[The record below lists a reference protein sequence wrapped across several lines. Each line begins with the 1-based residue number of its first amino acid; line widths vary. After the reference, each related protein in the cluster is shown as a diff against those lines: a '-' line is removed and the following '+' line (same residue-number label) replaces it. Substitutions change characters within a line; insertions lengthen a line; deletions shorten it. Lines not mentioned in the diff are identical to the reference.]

1 MRRSRWSDLPV
12 DLLREIAGRLHVA
25 VDFVRFHAVCKPWR
39 SSRDLLSQT
48 TATHLFLPWILAP
61 VVSDSP
67 LKLWCVFSKSGYC
80 APPTVPSRDWV
91 CSADATA
98 LWHHPVTSHLR
109 PSYYT
114 YLSRSPLIRW
124 EEGHP
129 SGIVYGDGT
138 TFVYSISRVKYLHDT
153 ITRFSAALLCPGDTE
168 WTLVQRTLETPWLG
182 WSGEFCAAYHGGKI
196 LLTVKPKLWHAIT
209 PNSNVACDVV
219 VPRLLMPDEHDSYSE
234 LSNYVLESR
243 GELLWVS
250 VQIWSR
256 FTYKFAFGS
265 GRFRQFSVSV
275 HALEESLLVPKR
287 IQWVRKDS
295 HSLVD
300 RVFFLGSP
308 VSFAVDASLMG
319 GHGGCAYFA
328 STRPDE
334 QYGVFRYSLI
344 DGKTELV
351 EQLPLG
357 WHNEKCTWVVPQPTI
372 APIQE
377 ITKGSKLKDPKLQQH
392 HQIIPVVTSRTRIHI
407 KHIQRHYEP
416 SFRVLVRNL
425 PLTVNDSQLQHFFSR
440 HGQVS
445 SAEVIYYKKTKTSQG
460 IGLVTIATTHLHQDD
475 ALAAL
480 DGLILD
486 GCNLNVILVSDRP
499 QRRRRSGKL
508 VFHQS

>member
-25 VDFVRFHAVCKPWR
+25 VDLVRFHAVCKPWR

-67 LKLWCVFSKSGYC
+67 LKLRCVFSKSGYC
-80 APPTVPSRDWV
+80 APPTVPLRDWV

-98 LWHHPVTSHLR
+98 LWHHPVVTSHLR

-114 YLSRSPLIRW
+114 YLSRSPLIQW
-124 EEGHP
+124 EEGRP

-153 ITRFSAALLCPGDTE
+153 MTRFSAALFCPGDTE
-168 WTLVQRTLETPWLG
+168 WTLVERTLETPWPWSW

-196 LLTVKPKLWHAIT
+196 LLTVKAKLWHAIT

-256 FTYKFAFGS
+256 FTYKLAFGS
-265 GRFRQFSVSV
+265 RRFQQFSVSV
-275 HALEESLLVPKR
+275 HAPV
-287 IQWVRKDS
+287 
-295 HSLVD
+295 
-300 RVFFLGSP
+300 GSP
-308 VSFAVDASLMG
+308 ISFAVDASLMG

-344 DGKTELV
+344 DGKTKLV

-357 WHNEKCTWVVPQPTI
+357 WHNDKCTWVVPRPTI

-377 ITKGSKLKDPKLQQH
+377 IIKGSKLKAPKLQH
-392 HQIIPVVTSRTRIHI
+392 HQTAPVVTSRIHI
-407 KHIQRHYEP
+407 NHIQRHYEP

-425 PLTVNDSQLQHFFSR
+425 PITVKDSQLRHFFSK
-440 HGQVS
+440 HGKVL
-445 SAEVIYYKKTKTSQG
+445 SAEEKGEKSVDR
-460 IGLVTIATTHLHQDD
+460 LVR
-475 ALAAL
+475 ALSMLVQTLKEVA
-480 DGLILD
+480 DGPEKLLWVSKD
-486 GCNLNVILVSDRP
+486 GWSLEDHVLFL
-499 QRRRRSGKL
+499 G
-508 VFHQS
+508 